1 MPVTTQHRQ
10 YSAVV
15 AKWKRCRDA
24 YSGSDAIK
32 DAGEAYLPKLGAQTD
47 PEYKAYKTRALWY
60 GATKR
65 TVQGLSGA
73 VMRKEAA
80 VTVKNEEL
88 KQDLENVTLTG
99 VGLPAFAKTVI
110 EETLQV
116 GRCGVLC
123 DMSDDATIHATERRP
138 YWSFYAAEAIKNWHT
153 EIRGGVPVLVKVVLY
168 EESEQQKGQDEF
180 DYECKPQYRVLK
192 LNAEGNYEVQVYRK
206 ASGSEASKDGEWIG
220 EEATIPQRRGAPLK
234 YIPFVFINPTS
245 VTPDIED
252 PPLIDLVDVNL
263 SHYLTSA
270 DLEHGRH
277 FCGLPTVWATGI
289 PTDTTMKVGSSVVL
303 TASDPM
309 AKFGILEFTGKGL
322 GALETGL
329 ENKERQMAVL
339 GARLL
344 EQQKPAVESNDTIVT
359 RTAGERSI
367 LQSLCQTISQALTQ
381 VLKWHAEW
389 KGDTV
394 EEDMAIAL
402 NQDFVNAEMPT
413 DLLLALLQAV
423 QSGNISWET
432 FYFNLEKG
440 EITRPGVD
448 AETEKALI
456 EEQNS
461 GNGLLDPETEAMVN
475 AALAQKRNGQQ
486 PPEKQSPIDP
496 EKKPAEKAA

>member
-1 MPVTTQHRQ
+1 MLVTTPHRQ
-10 YSAVV
+10 YSAVS

-73 VMRKEAA
+73 VMRKEPAM
-80 VTVKNEEL
+80 TIKNEEL

-99 VGLPAFAKTVI
+99 VSLPAFAKTVI

-123 DMSDDATIHATERRP
+123 DMSDDAAIPANERRP

-168 EESEQQKGQDEF
+168 EESEQQKGADEF
-180 DYECKPQYRVLK
+180 EYECKPQYRVLR

-206 ASGSEASKDGEWIG
+206 ASVVDTAKSGEWIPD
-220 EEATIPQRRGAPLK
+220 EATIPQRRGAPLK

-245 VTPDIED
+245 ITPEIED

-289 PTDTTMKVGSSVVL
+289 PADTTMKVGSSIVL
-303 TASDPM
+303 TASDPL
-309 AKFGILEFTGKGL
+309 AKFGILEFTGQGL

-329 ENKERQMAVL
+329 ESKEKQMAVL

-344 EQQKPAVESNDTIVT
+344 EQQKSAVESNDTIVT

-381 VLKWHAEW
+381 VMKWHAEW

-394 EEDMAIAL
+394 DEEMSIAL

-423 QSGNISWET
+423 QSGQISWET

-440 EITRPGVD
+440 ELTRPGVD
-448 AETEKALI
+448 AGTEKALI

-461 GNGLLDPETEAMVN
+461 SNGLLDQEVEAMVN
-475 AALAQKRNGQQ
+475 AALAQKRKGQMPNG
-486 PPEKQSPIDP
+486 KQSPAQP
-496 EKKPAEKAA
+496 EKTPTEQVA

>member
-1 MPVTTQHRQ
+1 MPVTTMHRQ
-10 YSAVV
+10 YSTVA

-24 YSGSDAIK
+24 YSGSDAVK
-32 DAGEAYLPKLGAQTD
+32 DAGEAYLPRLGDQTD
-47 PEYKAYKTRALWY
+47 LEYKAYKTRALWY

-73 VMRKEAA
+73 VMRKEPAI
-80 VTVKNEEL
+80 TLKNEEL

-99 VGLPAFAKTVI
+99 VSLPALTKTVI

-123 DMSDDATIHATERRP
+123 DMADDAAIPASERRP

-153 EIRGGVPVLVKVVLY
+153 EIRGGVPVLVKVVLC
-168 EESEQQKGQDEF
+168 EESEQQKGMDEF
-180 DYECKPQYRVLK
+180 DYECKTQYRVLRI
-192 LNAEGNYEVQVYRK
+192 NEQGNYEVQVYTK
-206 ASGSEASKDGEWIG
+206 AAGAEATKEGEWIPG
-220 EEATIPQRRGAPLK
+220 PVTIPQRRGAPLK

-245 VTPDIED
+245 VTPDVED

-289 PTDTTMKVGSSVVL
+289 PAGTTMKVGSSVVL
-303 TASDPM
+303 TASDPL
-309 AKFGILEFTGKGL
+309 AKFGILEFTGQGL
-322 GALETGL
+322 GALEKGL
-329 ENKERQMAVL
+329 ESKEKQMAVL

-344 EQQKPAVESNDTIVT
+344 EQQKSAVESNDTIVT

-381 VLKWHAEW
+381 VLRWHADW

-394 EEDMAIAL
+394 DDEMVIAL

-423 QSGNISWET
+423 QSGQISWET

-461 GNGLLDPETEAMVN
+461 GNGLLDPETEALVN
-475 AALAQKRNGQQ
+475 AALAQKRKGQQ
-486 PPEKQSPIDP
+486 PPEKQPPIDP